1 MMDIPPPVWV
11 AHRGQ
16 SENYP
21 ENTLAAVRAAFEC
34 GAQYVEVDVQCSAD
48 GELFILHDA
57 LLDRTTDTSGSLL
70 LMSSQQ
76 LQCVSAHEPERLG
89 DTFIGECIPRL
100 SDLVRLMVGWPQV
113 RVFVE
118 IKRESIAIHGVDA
131 IMERVLRLLAPV
143 RKRCILISFDL
154 DLVRAV
160 AEDGLLATGWVLDAY
175 DQATISMARQFGP
188 DYMIVDYCRVKDAS
202 RLAEGDWQ
210 WMVYLVNEPG
220 IAASLSGRNVQLVE
234 TSDICAML
242 GQA

>member
-1 MMDIPPPVWV
+1 
-11 AHRGQ
+11 
-16 SENYP
+16 
-21 ENTLAAVRAAFEC
+21 
-34 GAQYVEVDVQCSAD
+34 
-48 GELFILHDA
+48 
-57 LLDRTTDTSGSLL
+57 
-70 LMSSQQ
+70 
-76 LQCVSAHEPERLG
+76 
-89 DTFIGECIPRL
+89 
-100 SDLVRLMVGWPQV
+100 MVGWPQV